1 MKKSLLLSLFL
12 GLSVSSFAQ
21 KKLIERI
28 EPMHWWAD
36 MLNPELQLMIYGK
49 DISLYTATTSY
60 EGFTI
65 RKQIKGDSRNYL
77 FIYAELNPNIKP
89 GKVEFVL
96 KNGKKT
102 EKFQYELKAR
112 QGSDGRHQGFN
123 ASDLI
128 YLMMPDRFA
137 NGDPSNDNVDGMLEK
152 VDRSKPGARHGG
164 DIKGVMNHLDY
175 IKDLGMT
182 AIWFTPIFEND
193 MTPEY
198 GAYHG
203 YAATDMYK
211 IDRRYGTNDEF
222 REFIHLSHKKGM
234 KVIMDMI
241 HNHIGDQH
249 WWMKDLP
256 TKDWVNDVSKY
267 GMTNY
272 RGEVVSDPY
281 QSEFDYKRLTK
292 GWFVKEMPDL
302 NQENELLADYLI
314 QNTLWWIEEFG
325 IDGIRMD
332 TYVYPNRHY
341 MARWA
346 KEVLD
351 AYPTFD
357 IVGEAWVNTVA
368 HEAYWQKDFKSTLDG
383 YNSFLPSVTDFQIE
397 YALVGAF
404 TEPFGW
410 KSGIMHV
417 YQTLAQDNLY
427 SNPMK
432 NVIFLDNHDLVRYI
446 DQIGKDKAFF
456 KMGYSMLVTLR
467 GIPQIYYGT
476 ELMFGETGVKG
487 DASKRPDMPG
497 GWKDDARTVF
507 TAEGRT
513 EAENEI
519 FDYVKALNTWRKDRK
534 SIHEGKTTQFIP
546 ENNVYVYFRYTDSE
560 ATMIVANLNDK
571 EVSIAPKRFNEI
583 LRFYSKG
590 KIIIENREVDVTQAF
605 TVKGKTTS
613 VIELS
618 K

>member
-1 MKKSLLLSLFL
+1 MKKLVFLSLFL
-12 GLSVSSFAQ
+12 GLSISSFAQ

-36 MLNPELQLMIYGK
+36 MHNPELQIMIYGK
-49 DISLYTATTSY
+49 DVSLYTATTSY

-65 RKQIKGDSRNYL
+65 RKQIKGDSPNYL
-77 FIYAELNPNIKP
+77 FVYAELDANIKP
-89 GKVEFVL
+89 GEVDFIL
-96 KNGKKT
+96 KNGKKS

-112 QGSDGRHQGFN
+112 IGSEGRHQGFN

-137 NGDPSNDNVDGMLEK
+137 NGNPKNDNVDGMLEK

-164 DIKGVMNHLDY
+164 DIKGVTNHLDY

-222 REFIHLSHKKGM
+222 RDFISLCHKNDM

-256 TKDWVNDVSKY
+256 TNDWVNDVSKY

-281 QSEFDYKRLTK
+281 QSEFDYNRLTK

-346 KEVLD
+346 KEVLE

-368 HEAYWQKDFKSTLDG
+368 HEAYWQKDFKSSLDN

-410 KSGIMHV
+410 KSGIMNV

-427 SNPMK
+427 SDPMK

-446 DQIGKDKAFF
+446 DQIGKDKAFY
-456 KMGYSMLVTLR
+456 KMGYAMLITLR
-467 GIPQIYYGT
+467 GIPQVYYGT
-476 ELMFGETGVKG
+476 ELMFGETGVGG

-497 GWKDDARTVF
+497 GWNGDSRSVF
-507 TAEGRT
+507 NAEGRT
-513 EAENEI
+513 EVENEI
-519 FDYVKALNTWRKDRK
+519 FDYVKTLNNWRKGRK
-534 SIHEGKTTQFIP
+534 SIHEGKMKHFIP
-546 ENNVYVYFRYTDSE
+546 EENVYVYFRYTDSE
-560 ATMIVANLNDK
+560 ATMVIANLNDK
-571 EVSIAPKRFNEI
+571 EVTIAPKRFNEI
-583 LRFYSKG
+583 LRHYSKG
-590 KIIIENREVDVTQAF
+590 KVIIENREVDVTKPF
-605 TVKGKTTS
+605 SVKGKTTS
-613 VIELS
+613 LIELY
-618 K
+618 